1 MTSSDLDVSS
11 WDEIGYVYETWM
23 SPWQEPGEEE
33 EAPPITPETFLSTEP
48 SRSRSERDERG
59 YARLSF
65 LNDLSKAF
73 VEVKV
78 TDLDLNS
85 INMFHIH
92 AGKPDQLGPILIDF
106 AYATDII
113 ENFKDDGI
121 FQLELTAADIQ
132 ATLDGIES
140 LPDAFLQGV
149 LIDPEF
155 PAYGKVKTI
164 SGMETIANK
173 GELYL
178 NLHTTGQTFFGDI
191 RGKLKEADEETIEQ
205 ARSSLKDGI
214 PTPPAPN
221 QQGHHGDT
229 STSVNTITG
238 TSGDDTLKGSKT
250 DDQIKG
256 RQGDDLIRGR
266 AGADHLKGEQGND
279 TLRSGQGND
288 TLIGGKGNDELIARD
303 GNKSMKGGKGADV
316 FRLDVDQQSAATI
329 LIRDLSDQQGDTVLL
344 PSWAENYSLT
354 AVDSGTQ
361 LLAGGIDLEIS
372 GMSPEEI
379 ETNQIIQVS

>member
-1 MTSSDLDVSS
+1 MTSSDLTVSS

-33 EAPPITPETFLSTEP
+33 DAPPITPETFLSTEP

-65 LNDLSKAF
+65 VNDLSKAY

-78 TDLDLNS
+78 TDLDLDS

-106 AYATDII
+106 ANATDII

-132 ATLDGIES
+132 ATLDSIES
-140 LPDAFLQGV
+140 APDAFLRGA
-149 LIDPEF
+149 LIDPNF

-164 SGMETIANK
+164 SGMETIAEK

-191 RGKLKEADEETIEQ
+191 RGKLKEADEETLEQ
-205 ARSSLKDGI
+205 AKSSLENGI
-214 PTPPAPN
+214 PTPPAPK
-221 QQGHHGDT
+221 QEGHHGDA

-238 TSGDDTLKGSKT
+238 TSENDTLKGSKT
-250 DDQIKG
+250 DDKILGK
-256 RQGDDLIRGR
+256 QGDDLIRGR
-266 AGADHLKGEQGND
+266 AGADHLKGQKGND
-279 TLRSGQGND
+279 TLLSGQGND
-288 TLIGGKGNDELIARD
+288 TLIGGKGNDQLIAND
-303 GNKSMKGGKGADV
+303 GTKTMKGGKGADM
-316 FRLDVDQQSAATI
+316 FMLDVDQQSSAAI
-329 LIRDLSDQQGDTVLL
+329 LIRDLSSQQGDTIIL
-344 PSWAENYSLT
+344 PSWAEDYSLT
-354 AVDSGTQ
+354 PLDSGTQ
-361 LLAGGIDLEIS
+361 LLTGGIDLEIS

-379 ETNQIIQVS
+379 KTSQIIEIS

>member
-1 MTSSDLDVSS
+1 M
-11 WDEIGYVYETWM
+11 
-23 SPWQEPGEEE
+23 
-33 EAPPITPETFLSTEP
+33 
-48 SRSRSERDERG
+48 
-59 YARLSF
+59 
-65 LNDLSKAF
+65 
-73 VEVKV
+73 
-78 TDLDLNS
+78 
-85 INMFHIH
+85 
-92 AGKPDQLGPILIDF
+92 
-106 AYATDII
+106 
-113 ENFKDDGI
+113 
-121 FQLELTAADIQ
+121 
-132 ATLDGIES
+132 
-140 LPDAFLQGV
+140 
-149 LIDPEF
+149 
-155 PAYGKVKTI
+155 
-164 SGMETIANK
+164 
-173 GELYL
+173 
-178 NLHTTGQTFFGDI
+178 
-191 RGKLKEADEETIEQ
+191 
-205 ARSSLKDGI
+205 
-214 PTPPAPN
+214 
-221 QQGHHGDT
+221 
-229 STSVNTITG
+229 
-238 TSGDDTLKGSKT
+238 KGSKT

-266 AGADHLKGEQGND
+266 AGADHLKGEQGDD